1 MEFNNGN
8 SSLASTSSSLQ
19 TQNEIGC
26 GDVKFGENS
35 EITNRCYSSSE
46 NVASSSFGDNYGNIP
61 TNSDEKDSLLQT
73 TKLFLGGEWIEIP
86 NALINDEFTFRSAIN
101 KESFQS
107 LSQAAK
113 NHLNRYLPESDGACL
128 DEVLSCTFSTD
139 KNFFFG
145 NPMEKFFKKISD
157 GYFSSF
163 DQVQLRDHK
172 RVLYDHYIRHYHMN
186 LLKNLLVSR
195 HALLETTSKQKAILV
210 EHSRDS
216 LTSVSSSIKHLL
228 GELKPQSSNTKLKT
242 NKLNYSKRRLAKHSN
257 VRRRAKIRARLMID
271 DCRVK
276 SGQTPGLSSDES
288 AQEECSIQPLPQNSR
303 STMYTEKFPV
313 DLDLYQPIKLRDVA
327 DLYRE
332 YRYLREVE
340 PDCPSLDIS
349 DITLEEV
356 YERTGI
362 SFQTERNFFKLA
374 EQNFAQFAKQ
384 KYPQKQQTQEQQQHF
399 CNGGSIT
406 TQNEI
411 KREVASPLIQN

>member
-26 GDVKFGENS
+26 GD
-35 EITNRCYSSSE
+35 
-46 NVASSSFGDNYGNIP
+46 
-61 TNSDEKDSLLQT
+61 
-73 TKLFLGGEWIEIP
+73 
-86 NALINDEFTFRSAIN
+86 
-101 KESFQS
+101 
-107 LSQAAK
+107 
-113 NHLNRYLPESDGACL
+113 RYLPESDGACL

-186 LLKNLLVSR
+186 LLKNLL
-195 HALLETTSKQKAILV
+195 ALLETTSKQKAILV

-303 STMYTEKFPV
+303 STMFTEKFPV

-349 DITLEEV
+349 DITL
-356 YERTGI
+356 
-362 SFQTERNFFKLA
+362 
-374 EQNFAQFAKQ
+374 
-384 KYPQKQQTQEQQQHF
+384 
-399 CNGGSIT
+399 
-406 TQNEI
+406 
-411 KREVASPLIQN
+411 